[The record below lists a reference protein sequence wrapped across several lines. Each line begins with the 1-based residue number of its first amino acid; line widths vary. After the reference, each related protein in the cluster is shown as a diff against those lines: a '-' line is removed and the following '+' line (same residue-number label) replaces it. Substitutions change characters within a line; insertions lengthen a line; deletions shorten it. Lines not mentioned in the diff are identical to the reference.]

1 MKNIHH
7 IHEVLHLIFNSE
19 KKYTIEELHGE
30 LKSQFGDDVQFTSCS
45 ENVFPIQEV
54 IPFLLGREKIRL
66 SENTIIPL
74 TPACSH

>member
-1 MKNIHH
+1 MENIHH
-7 IHEVLHLIFNSE
+7 IHEVLHLIFNTE
-19 KKYTIEELHGE
+19 KKYTIEGLHGE
-30 LKSQFGDDVQFTSCS
+30 LISQFGDDVQFTSCS
-45 ENVFPIQEV
+45 DNVFPIQEV